1 LGKFKDELSER
12 RDKCGLRRCAALR
25 GGGDEEE
32 GGGEEELEGRSV
44 GWGLGKMLRLCE
56 IADKERLEFTGLLA
70 GFVFDFFSAEERLS
84 PR

>member
-12 RDKCGLRRCAALR
+12 RDKCGLRRC
-25 GGGDEEE
+25 GE